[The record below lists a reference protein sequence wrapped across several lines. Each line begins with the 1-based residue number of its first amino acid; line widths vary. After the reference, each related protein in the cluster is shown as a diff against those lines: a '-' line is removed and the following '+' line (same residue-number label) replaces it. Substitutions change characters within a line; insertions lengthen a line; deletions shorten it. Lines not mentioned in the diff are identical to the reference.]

1 MKISII
7 ILLLTLVI
15 QSNIALAESMDKKL
29 KRYGSSLT
37 NSLISQKSKYSEDA
51 CILGIHTIQLK
62 EGLTL
67 LSANKHILN
76 TGIVPGD
83 VFFNDKQQPYK
94 YLEDFANKITS
105 EKYPSKLELN
115 VFNPIDGLRTITT
128 ECPFS
133 YGEYWKD
140 YEPLRK
146 QLSNARGEHII
157 TEINFLREK
166 YGDSTYFNN
175 IIRPAYH
182 KFSKASKSAGGK
194 KRTASEL
201 HSVFEA
207 TLKMHQISL
216 HALRF
221 SSDSEKYR
229 AISAAKKAASYFKE
243 NNYYVLSRSLYNSIE
258 KTSNHNL
265 EIASNNPAIN
275 PKAPNKQSAEKE
287 KTNFSQSGTCFF
299 ISKDKA
305 LTNFHVVEK
314 AAEIEI
320 IDSLD
325 RKITASIS
333 KKDSSNDLAVLKFDI
348 DPPSI
353 IKFSQLGSLKQGAKI
368 LALGFPLTSILGKE
382 IKITDGIVSSLTG
395 ISDESHLFQ
404 MTNPL
409 QPGNSGGPVITET
422 GELIGV
428 SVSTADAKQFFDL
441 TGHIP
446 QNINWAIKSDYAS
459 VFSGVYPKSATSLD
473 RESAIENAI
482 AATCKVRIKQ
492 KI

>member
-1 MKISII
+1 MKLPII
-7 ILLLTLVI
+7 IVIAITI
-15 QSNIALAESMDKKL
+15 QSNIALAKSVEERL
-29 KRYGSSLT
+29 KEHGSSLT
-37 NSLISQKSKYSEDA
+37 NSLIDAKSKYSEDT
-51 CILGIHTIQLK
+51 CYFGLIVEELK
-62 EGLTL
+62 EGVTL
-67 LSANKHILN
+67 LSTNKHILN

-83 VFFNDKQQPYK
+83 VFFNDNKQPYK
-94 YLEDFANKITS
+94 YTDELTNKLS
-105 EKYPSKLELN
+105 LQKYPGKLELN
-115 VFNPIDGLRTITT
+115 IYNPVDGFRTITT

-133 YGEYWKD
+133 RGEMWKD
-140 YEPLRK
+140 FEPLRK
-146 QLSNARGEHII
+146 YLSIARGEHII

-166 YGDSTYFNN
+166 YGDAPWLNK
-175 IIRPAYH
+175 ALAAAH
-182 KFSKASKSAGGK
+182 LKFAKASKSEGGK
-194 KRTASEL
+194 KQTASEL
-201 HSVFEA
+201 HSVFKA
-207 TLKMHQISL
+207 ASRMHKIIL
-216 HALRF
+216 NAFRF
-221 SSDSEKYR
+221 SSDSKKYR
-229 AISAAKKAASYFKE
+229 AISSAREAASAFKE
-243 NNYYVLSRSLYNSIE
+243 SNHYDLSRSLRNTIE
-258 KTSNHNL
+258 KTSSYNPIVVNNNL
-265 EIASNNPAIN
+265 PINPAE
-275 PKAPNKQSAEKE
+275 KDTQSKQKE
-287 KTNFSQSGTCFF
+287 KTNFTQSGTCFF

-325 RKITASIS
+325 RKITATIS

-348 DPPSI
+348 TPPSI

-422 GELIGV
+422 GKLIGV

-459 VFSGVYPKSATSLD
+459 VFSGVYPENTASLD
-473 RESAIENAI
+473 RETAIENAI

-492 KI
+492 NT